1 MKIIIISDFEE
12 HHLVVTRNEI
22 LPLVAFKCG
31 LVTKEYD
38 LGNFEK
44 DSLLCH

>member
-1 MKIIIISDFEE
+1 MKIIIPDFEE
-12 HHLVVTRNEI
+12 HHLLVTHNEI
-22 LPLVAFKCG
+22 LPLVTFKLG